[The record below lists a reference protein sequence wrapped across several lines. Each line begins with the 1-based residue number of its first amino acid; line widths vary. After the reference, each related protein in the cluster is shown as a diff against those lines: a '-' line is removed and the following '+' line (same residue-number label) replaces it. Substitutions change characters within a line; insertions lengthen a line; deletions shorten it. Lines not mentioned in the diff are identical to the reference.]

1 MAPPKQETDMN
12 NETCELTIDEL
23 ACVSGGGIIGD
34 IIKAIVVDV
43 IINTHGLTDSINYI
57 KAHS

>member
-1 MAPPKQETDMN
+1 MNNEARMN
-12 NETCELTIDEL
+12 NETRELTIDEL
-23 ACVSGGGIIGD
+23 TCVSGGGIIGE
-34 IIKAIVVDV
+34 IIKAIVVDT

>member
-1 MAPPKQETDMN
+1 MNMN
-12 NETCELTIDEL
+12 NETRELTTDEL
-23 ACVSGGGIIGD
+23 ARVSGGGIVGD

-43 IINTHGLTDSINYI
+43 IVNTHGLTDSINYI

>member
-1 MAPPKQETDMN
+1 MN
-12 NETCELTIDEL
+12 NETRELTIDEL
-23 ACVSGGGIIGD
+23 ASVSGGGAIGD
-34 IIKAIVVDV
+34 IIKAIVVEV